1 MNAEIIVVSG
11 LPRSGTSL
19 MMQMLDQGG
28 IEVVTDNIRTPDR
41 DNPKGYYEYELVKKI
56 KTDKSWLP
64 ATRGKAFKMVSQLL
78 YDLPAGEQYRIV
90 FMERNLDEMLAS
102 QDKML
107 ERLGRS
113 AAPSSEMKRSYALHL
128 ERIRAWL
135 RQQANMQVC
144 YVDYAQLI
152 ERPEE
157 QARHVNEFL
166 GGRAN
171 AEEMAKTV
179 DPALYRN
186 RKSPTA
192 DPKGPA

>member
-1 MNAEIIVVSG
+1 MNAEIMVVSG

-41 DNPKGYYEYELVKKI
+41 DNPKGYYEYEIVKKI

-64 ATRGKAFKMVSQLL
+64 ATRGKAFKMVSLL
-78 YDLPAGEQYRIV
+78 LFDLPADERYRIV
-90 FMERNLDEMLAS
+90 FMERNLDEMLTS

-107 ERLGRS
+107 ERLGRT
-113 AAPSSEMKRSYALHL
+113 AAPSSEMKRSYTLHL
-128 ERIRAWL
+128 ERVRSWL
-135 RQQANMQVC
+135 SQQAHIQVC
-144 YVDYAQLI
+144 YVNYAHLM

-157 QARHVNEFL
+157 QARRVSEFL
-166 GGRAN
+166 GGKADADR
-171 AEEMAKTV
+171 MAKTV

-186 RKSPTA
+186 RKGPT
-192 DPKGPA
+192 DSKGSA

>member
-28 IEVVTDNIRTPDR
+28 IAVVTDNIRTPDR

-78 YDLPAGEQYRIV
+78 FDLPAGEQYRIV
-90 FMERNLDEMLAS
+90 FMERNLDEMLVS

-113 AAPSSEMKRSYALHL
+113 AAPSSEMKRSYTLHL

-135 RQQANMQVC
+135 GRQANMQVC

-157 QARHVNEFL
+157 QARRVSEFL
-166 GGRAN
+166 GGMAN
-171 AEEMAKTV
+171 AERMAKTI

-186 RKSPTA
+186 RKSPA
-192 DPKGPA
+192 ANPKGSA